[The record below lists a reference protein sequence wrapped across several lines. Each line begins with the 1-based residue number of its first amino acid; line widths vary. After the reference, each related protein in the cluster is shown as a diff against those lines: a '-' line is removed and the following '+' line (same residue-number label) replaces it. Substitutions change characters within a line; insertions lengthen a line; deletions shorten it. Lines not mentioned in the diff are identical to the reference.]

1 MKNLLA
7 VAVLIAG
14 LALAAFG
21 AMWIWTGLDIVQV
34 ERGWSAVIAGAAMLA
49 GGVVTAAISIA
60 ILRLNEIA
68 RLLATTRTAVAAP
81 VVVPEL
87 VAPAPIAVAPA
98 ITPPAEPALAMPV
111 PKASEM
117 HDGDGPLPVRPPS
130 HVGLPGEPEFAED
143 SKLELAAAEP
153 EPLPDVENIDAI
165 DAHEREVE
173 EAFVPRPAPPVF
185 IPEIAFSKPFAA
197 EPVEASAPPL
207 PDAFA
212 AAFPPL
218 KPLRETPAYTSPL
231 SAIVP
236 PEPEMFAAD
245 PAEPEPEPE
254 PEAPDRRGLVLPKL
268 PERPTQV
275 FDEPVSEPAA
285 FEPPEY
291 RPAAGGEDILPVFPA
306 QSKAWVNASKAA
318 APPAPAEKAFA
329 APPETDGLTPVF
341 PPSKTAVRPA
351 PKVAPRSD
359 IVGTHESG
367 DTTYVM
373 FADGSIEART
383 VDGSMHFKDLTSLKT
398 YVERETL
405 KSA

>member
-49 GGVVTAAISIA
+49 GGVVTAAIGVA

-81 VVVPEL
+81 VAVPEL
-87 VAPAPIAVAPA
+87 VAPASIAVAPA

-117 HDGDGPLPVRPPS
+117 HDEDGPLPVMPPS

-143 SKLELAAAEP
+143 SKLELAAADP
-153 EPLPDVENIDAI
+153 EPLPYVENVDAI

-207 PDAFA
+207 PEAFA

-236 PEPEMFAAD
+236 PDAAVSS
-245 PAEPEPEPE
+245 AESEAVAPE
-254 PEAPDRRGLVLPKL
+254 PEAPVRRGLVLPKL

-341 PPSKTAVRPA
+341 PPSKPAARTAPR
-351 PKVAPRSD
+351 VAPRSD

-383 VDGSMHFKDLTSLKT
+383 LDGSMHFPDLTSLKA
-398 YVERETL
+398 YVEREAL
-405 KSA
+405 KPA